1 VFGFRNNPDFSPRGK
16 VMCASVWRNGVKGLI
31 MCSAMANVNQPHF
44 LNGWKEIA
52 NYLGKGVRTAQ
63 RYERNFALPVR
74 RPSGRSEG
82 AVMATPAEI
91 DAWLM
96 GSTKREML
104 TPVAPRLT
112 SESEEMTQNL
122 ERMKQSRE
130 VLATARTELRTTLSR
145 LKQASLRVADVMQ
158 QISGS
163 ALADF
168 LRSPI
173 QPKLSLPLLVE
184 SIPALTS
191 HKKAPARAGT
201 KRTFAMSTR
210 KVTTHRSGHLPSHGP
225 AKKSA

>member
-1 VFGFRNNPDFSPRGK
+1 
-16 VMCASVWRNGVKGLI
+16 MCPGI
-31 MCSAMANVNQPHF
+31 ANVNQPHF

-82 AVMATPAEI
+82 AVMATPGEI

-96 GSTKREML
+96 AGTKRQTL
-104 TPVAPRLT
+104 TPVAPRLEL
-112 SESEEMTQNL
+112 ESEELTQNL
-122 ERMKQSRE
+122 ARMRQSRE

-145 LKQASLRVADVMQ
+145 LKQASLRVGEVMQ
-158 QISGS
+158 QISES

-173 QPKLSLPLLVE
+173 HGKLNRPLLVE
-184 SIPALTS
+184 SIRALTS
-191 HKKAPARAGT
+191 HKKALTGAGT
-201 KRTFAMSTR
+201 KRNFAIGAVRKASTP
-210 KVTTHRSGHLPSHGP
+210 RSAQLPSHGQ

>member
-1 VFGFRNNPDFSPRGK
+1 
-16 VMCASVWRNGVKGLI
+16 MCYCLATEINALTMYPGI
-31 MCSAMANVNQPHF
+31 ENTNQPHF

-74 RPSGRSEG
+74 RPSGRTEG

-96 GSTKREML
+96 ASSKRQML
-104 TPVAPRLT
+104 TPVAPRLK
-112 SESEEMTQNL
+112 SGPEELTQNL
-122 ERMKQSRE
+122 ARVRQSRE

-145 LKQASLRVADVMQ
+145 LKQASLRVREVMQ
-158 QISGS
+158 QISES

-168 LRSPI
+168 LKSPI
-173 QPKLSLPLLVE
+173 HQKLNYPWLVE
-184 SIPALTS
+184 SIHVLTS
-191 HKKAPARAGT
+191 HKKASSRAGT
-201 KRTFAMSTR
+201 KRNFEIGIPR
-210 KVTTHRSGHLPSHGP
+210 KVNTHRSGQLPSHGQ

>member
-1 VFGFRNNPDFSPRGK
+1 
-16 VMCASVWRNGVKGLI
+16 MCASVWRNGARGLT
-31 MCSAMANVNQPHF
+31 MCPGIANVNQPHF

-52 NYLGKGVRTAQ
+52 GYLGKGVRTAQ

-96 GSTKREML
+96 ASTKRQML
-104 TPVAPRLT
+104 TPVAPGLE
-112 SESEEMTQNL
+112 SESEEATQNL
-122 ERMKQSRE
+122 ARMRQSRE
-130 VLATARTELRTTLSR
+130 VLVTAGTELRATLSR
-145 LKQASLRVADVMQ
+145 LKQTSLRVAEVMQ
-158 QISGS
+158 QISES

-173 QPKLSLPLLVE
+173 HRKLNRPLLLE
-184 SIPALTS
+184 SIHALTS

-201 KRTFAMSTR
+201 KRNFAIG
-210 KVTTHRSGHLPSHGP
+210 TTTKMTTPRSGHLLSQSQ
-225 AKKSA
+225 ARKSA

>member
-1 VFGFRNNPDFSPRGK
+1 
-16 VMCASVWRNGVKGLI
+16 
-31 MCSAMANVNQPHF
+31 MCSGIANVHQPHF

-91 DAWLM
+91 DAWLVA
-96 GSTKREML
+96 SSKRQML
-104 TPVAPRLT
+104 TPLAPSLK
-112 SESEEMTQNL
+112 SESEELTQNL
-122 ERMKQSRE
+122 ARVRQSRE
-130 VLATARTELRTTLSR
+130 ALATARTELHTTLSR
-145 LKQASLRVADVMQ
+145 LKQASLRVREVMQ
-158 QISGS
+158 EISES

-173 QPKLSLPLLVE
+173 HQKLNCPWLVE
-184 SIPALTS
+184 SIHVLTS
-191 HKKAPARAGT
+191 HKKAPTRVGT
-201 KRTFAMSTR
+201 KRNFEIGTTR
-210 KVTTHRSGHLPSHGP
+210 KVNTQRSGHLSAHAQ

>member
-1 VFGFRNNPDFSPRGK
+1 MYP
-16 VMCASVWRNGVKGLI
+16 
-31 MCSAMANVNQPHF
+31 AMANVNQPHF

-96 GSTKREML
+96 ASTKRQIP
-104 TPVAPRLT
+104 TPVLPRLM
-112 SESEEMTQNL
+112 SESDELTQNL
-122 ERMKQSRE
+122 GRMQQSRE
-130 VLATARTELRTTLSR
+130 VLATARTELHTTLSR
-145 LKQASLRVADVMQ
+145 LKQASLRVAEVMQ

-173 QPKLSLPLLVE
+173 QLKLNRPLLVE
-184 SIPALTS
+184 SIHALTS
-191 HKKAPARAGT
+191 HKKTPARAGT
-201 KRTFAMSTR
+201 KRNLAIGSAR
-210 KVTTHRSGHLPSHGP
+210 KVATHRSGQLPSHGQ